1 MSESSS
7 MVKKTLIY
15 FAGNFSSKIFS
26 VIIIPIYAQY
36 LSASQLGNYDFQQ
49 TMGNLLMP
57 VIVIAIWE
65 AVLRFGLNE
74 TGEELAKVITT
85 SIVIASV
92 TLTVSFSI
100 LLMTY
105 LKIYGVSILSLYY
118 VLLIVSMPI
127 VTLMGYIARSL
138 KKNIHFA
145 FSGVI
150 SSFVNLLGII
160 ILVIMLNQGLKG
172 LLISSI
178 LANFFNAT
186 YLFISTRMYRYLHIR
201 YFSKNLSRKLIRF
214 SAPLILNLTFGWFTS
229 SYSRF
234 YINLTIGSTANGI
247 YAFAN
252 KFSGVL
258 MQVAGIIN
266 MSAIED
272 AVESIGDKQ
281 WISRFEKNVK
291 NISALFIQMAC
302 ILMSLT
308 AIYYNFVSNSDFKS
322 SIMLVP
328 LLLVTAVFT
337 SMSTLLGNIFSV
349 FNKTEKIFITTLLS
363 GVSNILLSLVLGN
376 FFGLIGVVLAQV
388 GSAFILVASRY
399 YYGQKIQRYHIDFI
413 EYIKYF
419 TLFAVTALCSIKG
432 STGTQL
438 LIFGI
443 NSAIVIILNKKM
455 IQKYLKVFY
464 KKIKK

>member
-7 MVKKTLIY
+7 MMKKTLIY

-36 LSASQLGNYDFQQ
+36 LSASQLGDYDFQQ

-74 TGEELAKVITT
+74 TGEGLARVITT
-85 SIVIASV
+85 SVLIAST
-92 TLTVSFSI
+92 TLAISFI
-100 LLMTY
+100 ILMTTY
-105 LKIYGVSILSLYY
+105 SKIYGMSILSFYY
-118 VLLIVSMPI
+118 VLLIISMPI
-127 VTLMGYIARSL
+127 VTLTGYIARAL

-145 FSGVI
+145 FSGVV
-150 SSFVNLLGII
+150 SSFVNLLGIV
-160 ILVIMLNQGLKG
+160 ILVMLFNQGLKG

-178 LANFFNAT
+178 LANFFNAS
-186 YLFISTRMYRYLHIR
+186 YLFISTKMFRYLNIK
-201 YFSKNLSRKLIRF
+201 YFSKNLGKKLIRF

-229 SYSRF
+229 SYARF

-272 AVESIGDKQ
+272 AVESIGDRK
-281 WISRFEKNVK
+281 WLSRFEKNIE

-302 ILMSLT
+302 VLMSLT
-308 AIYYNFVSNSDFKS
+308 AFYYNFVSNSDFKS
-322 SIMLVP
+322 SIILVP
-328 LLLVTAVFT
+328 LLIITAVLT
-337 SMSTLLGNIFSV
+337 STSTLLGNIFSV

-363 GVSNILLSLVLGN
+363 GIANILLSLILGN
-376 FFGLIGVVLAQV
+376 FFGLIGIVLAQM

-399 YYGQKIQRYHIDFI
+399 YYGQKIKRYHVNFFN
-413 EYIKYF
+413 YVKYF
-419 TLFAVTALCSIKG
+419 TLFTVTVIFSING
-432 STGTQL
+432 NMWVQL
-438 LIFGI
+438 LILGG
-443 NSAIVIILNKKM
+443 NCAIVVILNRKL
-455 IQKYLKVFY
+455 IRKYLLVLY